1 MITLKR
7 SGFLAFSSFFAI
19 LSLALARICAFSS
32 SAADT
37 GLDSVFSANTLTTA
51 LKKKVIHNALPHRN
65 RVTSVFVFLMI
76 RSWIEWWLFWLSPV
90 FWLFLVFSSFW
101 SLNCF
106 SPLPPVAEPWAR
118 QWTRQPAV
126 SLPPRQTCPKRIWT
140 SEKEKWQ
147 ISKTWSVNGRGD
159 DIFFR
164 VLECFFLLCECAV
177 GERRCASSVFGAL
190 FIARALLDGVL
201 EVSNDHF
208 FAKTC
213 QLIHPQPQFLI
224 SL

>member
-1 MITLKR
+1 MERGWL
-7 SGFLAFSSFFAI
+7 FW
-19 LSLALARICAFSS
+19 SS
-32 SAADT
+32 SA
-37 GLDSVFSANTLTTA
+37 
-51 LKKKVIHNALPHRN
+51 
-65 RVTSVFVFLMI
+65 
-76 RSWIEWWLFWLSPV
+76 

-101 SLNCF
+101 SLNC
-106 SPLPPVAEPWAR
+106 SSRLPPVAEPWAR

-164 VLECFFLLCECAV
+164 VPECFFLLCECTV
-177 GERRCASSVFGAL
+177 GERRCASSVFGTL

-201 EVSNDHF
+201 EVSNDN
-208 FAKTC
+208 
-213 QLIHPQPQFLI
+213 FLQRNI
-224 SL
+224 YLYYPSLATIFGFTPTQIPGTI